1 MDPLDP
7 ASPDKAAWHA
17 GKTAGSIRFVQDAE
31 AALDAEN
38 DMSDAERRLLI
49 VRIEMLKRGA
59 LRLDDE
65 ETVDECL
72 EQLRHH
78 RP

>member
-7 ASPDKAAWHA
+7 ASPNKAAWHD
-17 GKTAGSIRFVQDAE
+17 GKTVGSIRFVQNAE
-31 AALDAEN
+31 AALAEEN

-65 ETVDECL
+65 ETVDEWL